1 MEENTCTICLD
12 NLQPNDLV
20 IRLVKCGHF
29 QFHSTCAIKWFEN
42 GQKSCP
48 ICRDMSIKDHI
59 ITPIPLKK
67 AIEISKKRKETKSNK
82 VIAPNDQQEY
92 QTRQNNV
99 QIRIENITI
108 QGNVGTFQIGSGN
121 VIEIV

>member
-20 IRLVKCGHF
+20 ILLVGCGHF
-29 QFHSTCAIKWFEN
+29 QFHSTCARHWFKN

-48 ICRDMSIKDHI
+48 VCRDKSIKDHI
-59 ITPIPLKK
+59 FTMPLKK
-67 AIEISKKRKETKSNK
+67 AIEQNKKRKETKSNK